1 MLCDHRTGALSRRRS
16 RNRPG
21 ARALSLLALLRTSTP
36 MTLTDHDRDLRH
48 EGADTSNEIRCPIC
62 GSPAFMYPM
71 VLDDNR
77 PVICAGC
84 GAFVL
89 TYGEMKRRTEDG

>member
-1 MLCDHRTGALSRRRS
+1 
-16 RNRPG
+16 
-21 ARALSLLALLRTSTP
+21 

-48 EGADTSNEIRCPIC
+48 EGADASNEIRCPIC
-62 GSPAFMYPM
+62 VGPAFIYPRT
-71 VLDDNR
+71 LDDDK

-89 TYGEMKRRTEDG
+89 TYGELKRHFEEG